1 MRFLEIYSRN
11 WISFFRLMT
20 GVVNN
25 RIAQVEMRYTGEGD
39 QRTAVRDQEPF
50 THS

>member
-1 MRFLEIYSRN
+1 MQFSEICSRN
-11 WISFFRLMT
+11 WSSFFRLPT
-20 GVVNN
+20 GVLNN
-25 RIAQVEMRYTGEGD
+25 RIAQVEMRYIGEGD